1 MKQAI
6 FCDIDGCLGPGK
18 HKAFDLEGLAQVR
31 ALVKQLAGQGT
42 SFHLC
47 TGRPQAFAEAMA
59 QVVDVQTPFICEN
72 GAMIFTPE
80 TDLATAMIS
89 VAALETVRELHA
101 ALSAEGFIME
111 VGNEYSLCASW
122 PGISEAPQTE
132 IVARREGL
140 EARYTRFGLN
150 WTNSHTSID
159 VTPYGVSKQSAV
171 AVMLQDMGLQP
182 ESAIGI
188 GDSHNDLKMLGYV
201 GRPLCPAN
209 ANAEVKAVCK
219 TIASRPQV
227 AGVIELLQG
236 LLTA

>member
-1 MKQAI
+1 MKRAI

-18 HKAFDLEGLAQVR
+18 HTAFDLDGLAQVR
-31 ALVKQLAGQGT
+31 SLIKCLAAQGT

-47 TGRPQAFAEAMA
+47 TGRPQPFAEAMS
-59 QVVDVQTPFICEN
+59 QVLNVQTPFIGEN

-89 VAALETVRELHA
+89 EDALETVRELHA

-122 PGISEAPQTE
+122 PDISNAPQAE
-132 IVARREGL
+132 IVARREAL
-140 EARYTRFGLN
+140 EARFTRLGLN

-159 VTPYGVSKQSAV
+159 VTPKGVSKQSAV
-171 AVMLQDMGLQP
+171 AAMLRDMGLRPDQ
-182 ESAIGI
+182 AIAI

-201 GRPLCPAN
+201 GQPMCPAN
-209 ANAEVKAVCK
+209 ASPEVKALCK
-219 TIASRPQV
+219 TKASQPQV
-227 AGVIELLQG
+227 AGVVELLQG

>member
-18 HKAFDLEGLAQVR
+18 HKAFDLDGLAQVR
-31 ALVKQLAGQGT
+31 ALIKQLAAQGT

-47 TGRPQAFAEAMA
+47 TGRPQAFAEAMS

-80 TDLATAMIS
+80 TDRATSMIS
-89 VAALETVRELHA
+89 EDALKIVQELHR

-122 PGISEAPQTE
+122 LGISEAPQAE
-132 IVARREGL
+132 IVARKDVL
-140 EARYTRFGLN
+140 EARYERLGLN

-159 VTPYGVSKQSAV
+159 VTPFGVSKQSAV
-171 AVMLQDMGLQP
+171 AVMLAEMGLRP
-182 ESAIGI
+182 ENAIGI
-188 GDSHNDLKMLGYV
+188 GDSHNDLKMLEYV
-201 GRPLCPAN
+201 GLPLCPAN
-209 ANAEVKAVCK
+209 ANPEVKALCK
-219 TIASRPQV
+219 IIASQPQV
-227 AGVIELLQG
+227 AGVVELLQG
-236 LLTA
+236 LLTR